1 VPEPAQ
7 KPEPPAPEPEPS
19 APAAEP
25 ASPEPEFSAIHAAR
39 MAHSKLAV
47 DEVMDD
53 AARHQA
59 ALEAELADHR
69 AELERLRIRRDEVPE
84 RLTCPLTLELMK
96 QPVIACDGH
105 TYERCAIQ
113 QWLERAKTSPVT
125 NERLRTPDLIPNH
138 AMKAMI
144 AEFLDHSRATL

>member
-1 VPEPAQ
+1 
-7 KPEPPAPEPEPS
+7 
-19 APAAEP
+19 
-25 ASPEPEFSAIHAAR
+25 
-39 MAHSKLAV
+39 
-47 DEVMDD
+47 MDD

-96 QPVIACDGH
+96 QPVIASDGH